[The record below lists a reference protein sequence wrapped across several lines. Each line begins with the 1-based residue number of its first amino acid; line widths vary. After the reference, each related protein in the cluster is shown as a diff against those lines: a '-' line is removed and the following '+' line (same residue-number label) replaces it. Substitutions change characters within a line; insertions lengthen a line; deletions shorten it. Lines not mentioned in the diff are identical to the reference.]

1 MGKSIRCK
9 GKKRLRTAKRQRIDA
24 MMVTPREE
32 KHFAE
37 LTKQMQGH
45 GVTLSTPKNAFRHPN
60 AKDAIFPQKE
70 IVKPIDFRSSHLP
83 MAGYTFRGNRRKYS
97 GEEKAYME
105 NLAKS
110 SHPKMEVMAGGG
122 AVMASGEKVTKEEA
136 ELIATSVRKP
146 EVYAR
151 IQAQPSASSAVAA
164 AVDGDSAMDASASPA
179 APQEPVAEPA
189 DAADHS
195 RRPIVK
201 EVTRNKRVV
210 ENQTQRG
217 SKSSK
222 PKKFNPADTGNEKP
236 QPVKKKGLK
245 TKGGDAKDAEM
256 AVEE

>member
-32 KHFAE
+32 KHYAE
-37 LTKQMQGH
+37 LCKQMQGH

-105 NLAKS
+105 NLAKT

-122 AVMASGEKVTKEEA
+122 AVMSTGEKVTKEEA

-146 EVYAR
+146 ETYAR
-151 IQAQPSASSAVAA
+151 IQAQPSAASAVAA
-164 AVDGDSAMDASASPA
+164 AVEGDSAMDASSSAAPA
-179 APQEPVAEPA
+179 AQEPEPA

-217 SKSSK
+217 TKSSK
-222 PKKFNPADTGNEKP
+222 PKKFNPADMGNEKP
-236 QPVKKKGLK
+236 QPVKKKALK
-245 TKGGDAKDAEM
+245 KKDGDAKDADMKVDE
-256 AVEE
+256 